1 MRRVMMM
8 MAVMVSVAAA
18 LVVMGCATAEMG
30 RKFDTA
36 AADRIEI
43 GKTTEA
49 EVLAWLGEPIKKMVM
64 PNGSKIYAYSYM
76 KSQAQKGLLGIHGE
90 GGRNQL
96 IVVINKQG
104 VVASFDKSSMPMT
117 FGPGMGKQ

>member
-1 MRRVMMM
+1 MKRAVMMVV
-8 MAVMVSVAAA
+8 VMVMAAVAA
-18 LVVMGCATAEMG
+18 GCATSEMG

-49 EVLAWLGEPIKKMVM
+49 EVLTWFGEPLKKMVM
-64 PNGSKIYAYSYM
+64 PNGNKIYAYSYM

-104 VVASFDKSSMPMT
+104 VVASFDKSSMPMS